1 VEQEPFVPLTPDDE
15 EGVFAVDEL
24 PLQLYAFATFGAV
37 FKIKNNAVIEMKS
50 KFNKEL
56 VKSTC

>member
-1 VEQEPFVPLTPDDE
+1 MPLTPDDE